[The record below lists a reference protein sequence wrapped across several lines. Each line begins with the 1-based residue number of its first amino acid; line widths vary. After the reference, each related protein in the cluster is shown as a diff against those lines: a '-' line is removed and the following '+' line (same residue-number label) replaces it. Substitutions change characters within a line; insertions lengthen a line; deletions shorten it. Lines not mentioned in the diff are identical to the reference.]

1 MNVKRFTIVII
12 LLVLMFPF
20 FSSGQDLRKQIMGAQ
35 RKVMK
40 EVKRTNRDVNK
51 VNKMFGS
58 SKKTVDSSSD
68 TSDIITWSKAPYI
81 PNSGMIHDYEYI
93 YSFFHSQQ
101 EYHFKNDND
110 IKTIEW
116 DSIQNVFYKN
126 TGANGIIDDKYEV
139 IGWHPYW
146 MEDAYK
152 YYNYDLLTM
161 LSFYSYDIDPTT
173 GKNRNQEM
181 VKRALEDSVPKFIK
195 QQNPKIKVLL
205 SITSFG
211 SENNELFLANRD
223 VQNQFIEEL
232 LSIMAR
238 GDFDGVD
245 INFEQ
250 IPILYGDFFKFF
262 IRKLSTQLQNGGYSL
277 ILDVPYFNDQNT
289 FNYAELKYFVTY
301 FNIMGYDFSGEHSDF
316 PGSVAPLNAL
326 TNQPSL
332 ETCVNDFLNLDIDG
346 GQIILSLPLY
356 GVTWDIKDVKI
367 GKSSYIE
374 SLPYYEII
382 STYDTEYNP
391 IFDPISA
398 SFFYLMNED
407 RSSKI
412 CWFENET
419 SLDIKY
425 DWVKSK
431 KLKGVGLWA
440 MGYSQGSSDI
450 WQGISK
456 SFGVDSLV
464 KIVPIKS
471 TLSGPYG
478 LALSIYNNKKIIGLG
493 FLIFVGFL
501 VLGFVYALT
510 DWRVRDALFVNQSF
524 RVVYSMIFMIFSIC
538 GLQYL
543 WVPAPQW
550 SIALGV
556 LVGGVGVILI
566 NIFFSQNRKNLR

>member
-1 MNVKRFTIVII
+1 M
-12 LLVLMFPF
+12 LPF
-20 FSSGQDLRKQIMGAQ
+20 FSSSQDLRKQIMGAQ

-250 IPILYGDFFKFF
+250 IPILYGDFFNFF

>member
-1 MNVKRFTIVII
+1 M
-12 LLVLMFPF
+12 LPF
-20 FSSGQDLRKQIMGAQ
+20 FSSSQDLRKQIMGAQ

-68 TSDIITWSKAPYI
+68 TSDIITWSKAPHI

-161 LSFYSYDIDPTT
+161 LSFYSYDIDPIT

-250 IPILYGDFFKFF
+250 IPILYGDFFNFF

-356 GVTWDIKDVKI
+356 GVTWDIRDVKI

>member
-1 MNVKRFTIVII
+1 M
-12 LLVLMFPF
+12 LPF
-20 FSSGQDLRKQIMGAQ
+20 FSSSQDLRKQIMGAQ

-211 SENNELFLANRD
+211 SQNNELFLANRE

-301 FNIMGYDFSGEHSDF
+301 FNIMGYDFSGEHSNF

-398 SFFYLMNED
+398 SFFYLMNEA

-450 WQGISK
+450 WQGISE

-464 KIVPIKS
+464 KIIPIKS

-524 RVVYSMIFMIFSIC
+524 RVVYSMIFMILSIF
-538 GLQYL
+538 GLQYF
-543 WVPAPQW
+543 WVLKPQW
-550 SIALGV
+550 SIVLGV
-556 LVGGVGVILI
+556 LVGGLGVILI
-566 NIFFSQNRKNLR
+566 NILFSQNRKNLR

>member
-51 VNKMFGS
+51 MKKMFGS

-68 TSDIITWSKAPYI
+68 TSDIITWSKAPHI

-161 LSFYSYDIDPTT
+161 LSFYSYDIDPKT
-173 GKNRNQEM
+173 GKNRNHEM
-181 VKRALEDSVPKFIK
+181 VKRALEDSVAKFIK
-195 QQNPKIKVLL
+195 KQNPKIKVLL

-250 IPILYGDFFKFF
+250 IPILYGDFFNFF

-367 GKSSYIE
+367 GKSSYME

-398 SFFYLMNED
+398 SFFYLMNDAE
-407 RSSKI
+407 SSKI

>member
-1 MNVKRFTIVII
+1 MNIKGFTLGIVTLI
-12 LLVLMFPF
+12 LMLPS
-20 FSSGQDLRKQIMGAQ
+20 FSPGQDLRKQIMGAQ
-35 RKVMK
+35 RKVMT
-40 EVKRTNRDVNK
+40 EVKRTNRDVKK
-51 VNKMFGS
+51 VKKVFGS
-58 SKKTVDSSSD
+58 SKKTVNSSID
-68 TSDIITWSKAPYI
+68 TLDIITWSKAPYI
-81 PNSGMIHDYEYI
+81 PNSGMIHDYKYI
-93 YSFFHSQQ
+93 YSFFHSRQ
-101 EYHFKNDND
+101 EYYFKNNGGF
-110 IKTIEW
+110 KTIEW
-116 DSIQNVFYKN
+116 DSIHNIFYKN
-126 TGANGIIDDKYEV
+126 KGANDIIDPKYEV

-161 LSFYSYDIDPTT
+161 LSFYSFDIDPKT
-173 GKNRNQEM
+173 GKNRNQKM
-181 VKRALEDSVPKFIK
+181 VKRAVEDSVAKFIK
-195 QQNPKIKVLL
+195 QKNPNIKVLL

-211 SENNELFLANRD
+211 SENNEIFLANRE

-232 LSIMAR
+232 LSIMID

-250 IPILYGDFFKFF
+250 IPALYGDFFNFF
-262 IRKLSTQLQNGGYSL
+262 IKKLSTRLQNGGYML

-289 FNYAELKYFVTY
+289 FNYSELKYFVSY
-301 FNIMGYDFSGEHSDF
+301 FNIMGYDFSGEHSDY
-316 PGSVAPLNAL
+316 PGSVAPLNSF

-346 GQIILSLPLY
+346 GQVIVSLPLY
-356 GVTWDIKDVKI
+356 GVTWDIKDIKL
-367 GKSSYIE
+367 GRSSYME

-382 STYDTEYNP
+382 ANYDTEYNP

-398 SFFYLMNED
+398 SFFYLINNAK
-407 RSSKI
+407 SSKI
-412 CWFENET
+412 CWFENEI

-431 KLKGVGLWA
+431 KLRGVGLWA
-440 MGYSQGSSDI
+440 MGYSQGSNDI

-456 SFGVDSLV
+456 SFGVDSLE

-478 LALSIYNNKKIIGLG
+478 LALSIYKNKKIIGLG

-524 RVVYSMIFMIFSIC
+524 RIVYSMVFMIFSIF
-538 GLQYL
+538 GLQYFL
-543 WVPAPQW
+543 VLKPQW
-550 SIALGV
+550 SVVLGV
-556 LVGGVGVILI
+556 LVGGSGVILI
-566 NIFFSQNRKNLR
+566 NFLFSQNRKNLR